1 MKTKEQVILPQ
12 PPLYLIILYSNIFL
26 YLDLEL
32 RFFFHIFAVDRK
44 KVFILIFIYID
55 GNLTFYLFKTFVII
69 IVILLWEGLANL
81 PTLKERK

>member
-1 MKTKEQVILPQ
+1 MIY
-12 PPLYLIILYSNIFL
+12 LYT
-26 YLDLEL
+26 
-32 RFFFHIFAVDRK
+32 
-44 KVFILIFIYID
+44 D